1 MQAFFLKIESIISV
15 SLLFDIQWWKC
26 NILISAQARLKYGPN
41 FIGEL
46 PEPIAIH
53 FVNTNGSKF
62 HFSVFQLNTLDLNS
76 DIKNI
81 FWHQPQM
88 EKLFDTCEYV
98 NAVPTIEGYNHLIFN
113 KLLGI
118 YLQFNAREIQK
129 WVWAFHMHWNYR
141 NLSWRHLFIPFC
153 ISRHLLTINTLKV
166 FKK

>member
-1 MQAFFLKIESIISV
+1 MQALKLNLSF
-15 SLLFDIQWWKC
+15 LFDIQSC
-26 NILISAQARLKYGPN
+26 NSNVLISAQARLKYGPD
-41 FIGEL
+41 FVGDL

-53 FVNTNGSKF
+53 FVNSSGSTF
-62 HFSVFQLNTLDLNS
+62 HFSVFQLNTLNLNS

-129 WVWAFHMHWNYR
+129 
-141 NLSWRHLFIPFC
+141 
-153 ISRHLLTINTLKV
+153 
-166 FKK
+166 